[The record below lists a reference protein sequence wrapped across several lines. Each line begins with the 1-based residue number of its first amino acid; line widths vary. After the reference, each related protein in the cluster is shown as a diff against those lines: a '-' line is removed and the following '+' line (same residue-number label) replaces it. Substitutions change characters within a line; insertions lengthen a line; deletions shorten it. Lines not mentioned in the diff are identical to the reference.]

1 MTVNKGKISAII
13 PVYNAEKYLAQA
25 IESIIEQSYIS
36 WEMFLVV
43 SESEDRSVEIAEKYS
58 REYDNIYLIIAEDRG
73 IGCARNR
80 GLEKS
85 KGEYIL
91 FMDADDYLPD
101 REVFRR
107 YINIADKINSDIVVS
122 NYARLWNEKLLPATS
137 HSEFS
142 RFERD
147 SEEFRFRGFFSVG
160 TLSYVWGKLYR
171 KSFLDQNRITFSEY
185 PYAEDKLFNMQC
197 YICGARYAFRKECG
211 YVYRKNDNSVS
222 FQYHKDSNKCWIGIA
237 ETLKQWIEKQKKDPE
252 SYMGLVYY
260 TILFAAFFDG
270 KMEYQRRKSIWAIR
284 KILRIYGRDP
294 FGRECFMRLACE
306 KKRVSQLNQK
316 IWRIII
322 KGFSRGMKWK
332 CYLALSFGIK
342 QLIEQRVDEKLS
354 DTGLRE

>member
-25 IESIIEQSYIS
+25 IESIIAQSYIS

-58 REYDNIYLIIAEDRG
+58 REYDNIYLIITEERG

-85 KGEYIL
+85 TGEYIL

-101 REVFRR
+101 REVFQR

-171 KSFLDQNRITFSEY
+171 KSFLDQNRIAFSEY
-185 PYAEDKLFNMQC
+185 PYA
-197 YICGARYAFRKECG
+197 
-211 YVYRKNDNSVS
+211 
-222 FQYHKDSNKCWIGIA
+222 
-237 ETLKQWIEKQKKDPE
+237 
-252 SYMGLVYY
+252 
-260 TILFAAFFDG
+260 
-270 KMEYQRRKSIWAIR
+270 
-284 KILRIYGRDP
+284 
-294 FGRECFMRLACE
+294 
-306 KKRVSQLNQK
+306 
-316 IWRIII
+316 
-322 KGFSRGMKWK
+322 
-332 CYLALSFGIK
+332 
-342 QLIEQRVDEKLS
+342 
-354 DTGLRE
+354 

>member
-25 IESIIEQSYIS
+25 IESIIAQSYIS

-58 REYDNIYLIIAEDRG
+58 REYDNIYLIITGERG

-85 KGEYIL
+85 TGEYIL

-101 REVFRR
+101 REVFQR

-185 PYAEDKLFNMQC
+185 PYAEVSCLTC
-197 YICGARYAFRKECG
+197 
-211 YVYRKNDNSVS
+211 SVMS
-222 FQYHKDSNKCWIGIA
+222 VGQSMH
-237 ETLKQWIEKQKKDPE
+237 L
-252 SYMGLVYY
+252 
-260 TILFAAFFDG
+260 
-270 KMEYQRRKSIWAIR
+270 
-284 KILRIYGRDP
+284 
-294 FGRECFMRLACE
+294 
-306 KKRVSQLNQK
+306 
-316 IWRIII
+316 
-322 KGFSRGMKWK
+322 
-332 CYLALSFGIK
+332 
-342 QLIEQRVDEKLS
+342 
-354 DTGLRE
+354 